1 MNKIVLKGRLTA
13 DPELKTTQTGVETCN
28 FTVAVDRYAGKDKEK
43 MVNFIPCRAWRATAA
58 FVSKYFAKGKEILV
72 DGTLNVDKYEKDGEN
87 RTYTYVNVESVEF
100 CGSKSDSSTAPT
112 NAPATTAAAP
122 DVAFSEVDDDN
133 DLPF

>member
-43 MVNFIPCRAWRATAA
+43 TVNFIPCRAWRATAA

-100 CGSKSDSSTAPT
+100 CGSKSDSSTAHT

-122 DVAFSEVDDDN
+122 DVAFSEVDNDD